1 MNTVLKALGLGLL
14 AALLLTGCGKKEAKP
29 KKQEPVAAPV
39 FGCTYKGQ
47 PAPEWTCTPEAEG
60 GIAAVGE
67 AAPNRG
73 GDRNMQRNMAVSQAR
88 SALAMDME
96 VKVKTMVTNWTRV
109 TGAGENQTY
118 ETNAENVS
126 KQIAAQTLQGS
137 RILKTWEAKDGTLV
151 VLVGITDAGALKQS
165 IQTSL
170 RNEEALWQQF
180 QSQKAQEALDAE
192 FEKQFGRR

>member
-1 MNTVLKALGLGLL
+1 MNTALKLTGFALI
-14 AALLLTGCGKKEAKP
+14 AAALLTGCGKKEAKP
-29 KKQEPVAAPV
+29 AAPA

-47 PAPEWTCTPEAEG
+47 PAPEWYCVPEIG
-60 GIAAVGE
+60 DGVAALGE

-73 GDRNMQRNMAVSQAR
+73 GDRNMQRSMAVAQAR
-88 SALAMDME
+88 AALAQDLE

-109 TGAGENQTY
+109 TGAGEGQTY

-126 KQIAAQTLQGS
+126 KQVASQTLQGS
-137 RILKTWEAKDGTLV
+137 KILKSWEAPDGTLV
-151 VLVGITDAGALKQS
+151 VLVGVTNASLQLKNS

-192 FEKQFGRR
+192 FEKEFGKR